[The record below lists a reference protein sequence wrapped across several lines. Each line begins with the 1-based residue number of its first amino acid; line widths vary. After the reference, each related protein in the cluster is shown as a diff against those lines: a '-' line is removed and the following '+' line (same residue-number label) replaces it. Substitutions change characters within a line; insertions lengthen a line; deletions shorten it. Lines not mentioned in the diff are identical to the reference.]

1 MKHLLFFLALITAT
15 AADLKLPMKD
25 KSVRFAVIGD
35 NGTGLPPQFEVA
47 KEMIKDHGSF
57 PFDFVIMMGDNIYGS
72 QRPDDYKR
80 KFEEPYQPLLDA
92 GVKFYASLG
101 NHDDPNQRLYKPF
114 NMDGKRFYT
123 FEKGDAR
130 FFALDSNYMDQAQQ
144 EWVEKELSASKNK
157 WKIAFF
163 HHPLYSSG
171 EKHGSQVDLRATLEP
186 LFLKYGVSV
195 VFSGHEHFYERLK
208 PQNGITY
215 FTSGGAAKLLEGN
228 ISSTSEMTAKGFDTD
243 RSYMLIEIADK
254 TMYFQALSRKGELVD
269 SGSVEVVKS
278 PPAPPSEA
286 AVR

>member
-114 NMDGKRFYT
+114 NMDGKRYYSFT
-123 FEKGDAR
+123 KGNVE
-130 FFALDSNYMDQAQQ
+130 FFALDSNYMDPEQLKWLREQ
-144 EWVEKELSASKNK
+144 LTRSSAH
-157 WKIAFF
+157 WKIAYF
-163 HHPLYSSG
+163 HHPLYSDG
-171 EKHGSQVDLRATLEP
+171 KKHGPDLDLRRLLEP
-186 LFLKYGVSV
+186 MFIELGVNV
-195 VFSGHEHFYERLK
+195 VLTGHEHFYERIK
-208 PQNGITY
+208 PKNGIAY
-215 FTSGGAAKLLEGN
+215 FVLGNSGELRPGN
-228 ISSTSEMTAKGFDTD
+228 LRRSADVDKGFDTD
-243 RSYMLIEIADK
+243 RSFALMEVSGEELH
-254 TMYFQALSRKGELVD
+254 FQTVSRAGDTVD
-269 SGSVEVVKS
+269 SGVLTLPKKK
-278 PPAPPSEA
+278 
-286 AVR
+286 